1 MNIKDKTRKQLL
13 PELTTLRN
21 RVVKLRESAKEF
33 RRFKRFSQQQ
43 THDLGERVKELN
55 CLYAISNLVERHGI
69 SLEKILHETVNII
82 PSAWQYP
89 EITGAKITLG
99 DQIFLTEN
107 FQETPWT
114 QSADI
119 LVKRKKMGFLEVCY
133 LKKKPKSDEGPFLKE
148 ERNLINVIAKRIGEI
163 IERKIAEDALK
174 ESTTRN
180 KALLN
185 AIPDLIFRISR
196 DGTILD
202 LKKGKSFGQR
212 LRTYSLP
219 GKNVQE
225 LPDYFKV
232 LPREIVLQG
241 MKNVSHVLQTGETQ
255 IYEHRFSYNDTVF
268 YYEVLLTESGGDE
281 VLGII
286 RDITERRHL
295 EKQVLEIS
303 EWEQQ
308 RIGQDLHDSLCQ
320 QLAGIAFL
328 GKVLEQ
334 KMDAQSYGEARD
346 AAEIVSLID
355 DAITQTKGLARG
367 LYPVRLEATGLM
379 AALTELSHTVQKFFG
394 INCSFSYDRPV
405 LIHDNIMAIHLYRIA
420 QEAVN
425 NAIKHGKANNIRIT
439 FTNENGAT
447 VLMIKNDGVCSRRML
462 KNNTGMGI
470 SIMRHR
476 ANMIGASLEIKS
488 NPAGGTVVACSFQ
501 SRQRAKKRGKND
513 EKGKRDSFCWPE
525 K

>member
-1 MNIKDKTRKQLL
+1 MSWLYMNTSNKMKQQLL
-13 PELTTLRN
+13 SELTSLRN
-21 RVVKLRESAKEF
+21 RVVKLQDSAKEH
-33 RRFKRFSQQQ
+33 RRFKKFSQQQ

-55 CLYAISNLVERHGI
+55 CLYAMSSLVERHGI
-69 SLEKILHETVNII
+69 SLDKILRKTVNII

-99 DQIFLTEN
+99 DQIFSTDN

-114 QSADI
+114 QSAHI
-119 LVKRKKMGFLEVCY
+119 LVKRKKMGYLEVCY
-133 LKKKPKSDEGPFLKE
+133 LKKKPKSVEGPFLKE
-148 ERNLINVIAKRIGEI
+148 ERNLINVIARRIGEI

-174 ESTTRN
+174 ESTARN
-180 KALLN
+180 RALLN

-196 DGTILD
+196 NGTILD

-212 LRTYSLP
+212 LSTSVLLGR
-219 GKNVQE
+219 NVQE
-225 LPDYFKV
+225 LSDYFKV
-232 LPREIVLQG
+232 LPREIIQQG
-241 MKNVSHVLQTGETQ
+241 MKNASHVLQTGETQ
-255 IYEHRFSYNDTVF
+255 IYEHRFSHNDTVF
-268 YYEVLLTESGGDE
+268 YYEVLLTESGEDE

-286 RDITERRHL
+286 RDITERRRL

-320 QLAGIAFL
+320 QLTGIAFL

-346 AAEIVSLID
+346 AAEIVSLVD

-379 AALTELSHTVQKFFG
+379 TALTELSHTVQRFFG
-394 INCSFSYDRPV
+394 ISCSFSYDRPV
-405 LIHDNIMAIHLYRIA
+405 LIRDNIMAIHLYRIA

-425 NAIKHGKANNIRIT
+425 NAIKHGKANNIGIT
-439 FTNENGAT
+439 LTNDNEAT
-447 VLMIKNDGVCSRRML
+447 VLMIKNDGIGFRRML
-462 KNNTGMGI
+462 KNVSGMGM

-476 ANMIGASLEIKS
+476 ANMIGALLEIKGD
-488 NPAGGTVVACSFQ
+488 PAGGTVVACSFQ
-501 SRQRAKKRGKND
+501 SRRHAKRKR
-513 EKGKRDSFCWPE
+513 EKR
-525 K
+525 

>member
-1 MNIKDKTRKQLL
+1 MITYIVVSVMNTSNKTREQLL
-13 PELTTLRN
+13 SELATLRN
-21 RVVKLRESAKEF
+21 RVAKLQGSAKEF

-55 CLYAISNLVERHGI
+55 CLYAMSSLVERHGI
-69 SLEKILHETVNII
+69 SLEKMLRETVNII

-89 EITGAKITLG
+89 EVTGAKITLD
-99 DQIFLTEN
+99 DQLYSTEN
-107 FQETPWT
+107 FQETPWM
-114 QSADI
+114 QSARI
-119 LVKRKKMGFLEVCY
+119 LVKRKKMGHLEVCY
-133 LKKKPKSDEGPFLKE
+133 LKKKPKSYEGPFLKE

-163 IERKIAEDALK
+163 IERKVAEDALK
-174 ESTTRN
+174 ESTARN

-185 AIPDLIFRISR
+185 AIPDLIFRIGR

-212 LRTYSLP
+212 LRTHVLL
-219 GKNVQE
+219 GRNVQE
-225 LPDYFKV
+225 LPDHFKA
-232 LPREIVLQG
+232 LPREVVRQG

-255 IYEHRFSYNDTVF
+255 IYERGFSHNGTVF
-268 YYEVLLTESGGDE
+268 YYEVLLTESGEDE

-286 RDITERRHL
+286 RDITERRRL

-320 QLAGIAFL
+320 QLAGVAFL

-334 KMDAQSYGEARD
+334 KMSARSYEEARD
-346 AAEIVSLID
+346 AGEIVSLID

-379 AALTELSHTVQKFFG
+379 TALKELSHTVQRLFG
-394 INCSFSYDRPV
+394 INCSFGYNHPV

-425 NAIKHGKANNIRIT
+425 NAIKHGKANNINIT
-439 FTNENGAT
+439 FTNENGVT
-447 VLMIKNDGVCSRRML
+447 VLMIKSDGIAFRRIL

-488 NPAGGTVVACSFQ
+488 DPAGGTVVACSFQ
-501 SRQRAKKRGKND
+501 PKQRAKRKRGT
-513 EKGKRDSFCWPE
+513 R
-525 K
+525 

>member
-1 MNIKDKTRKQLL
+1 MDVPNKTKKQLL
-13 PELTTLRN
+13 SELTAYRN
-21 RVVKLRESAKEF
+21 KVARLETSAKEHA
-33 RRFKRFSQQQ
+33 RIKKALQQQ

-55 CLYAISNLVERHGI
+55 CLYAMSGLVERHSI
-69 SLEKILHETVNII
+69 SLEKILRETVDII
-82 PSAWQYP
+82 PFAWQYP
-89 EITGAKITLG
+89 EITGAKITLD
-99 DQIFLTEN
+99 DQVFSTDN
-107 FQETPWT
+107 FRETPWT
-114 QSADI
+114 QSAHI
-119 LVKRKKMGFLEVCY
+119 SVKRKKLGYLEVCY

-163 IERKIAEDALK
+163 IERKMAEDALK

-212 LRTYSLP
+212 LRTHVLL
-219 GKNVQE
+219 GRNVQE

-232 LPREIVLQG
+232 LSGEIVRQG

-255 IYEHRFSYNDTVF
+255 IYEHRFTHNDSVF
-268 YYEVLLTESGGDE
+268 YSEVLLTASGENE

-286 RDITERRHL
+286 RDITERRRL

-320 QLAGIAFL
+320 QLAGVAFL

-334 KMDAQSYGEARD
+334 KMEAQSYGEARD

-355 DAITQTKGLARG
+355 DAITLTKGFAQG

-379 AALTELSHTVQKFFG
+379 TALTELSHTVQRFFG
-394 INCSFSYDRPV
+394 INCSFNYDRPV
-405 LIHDNIMAIHLYRIA
+405 LIRDNIMAIHLYRIA

-425 NAIKHGKANNIRIT
+425 NAIKHGKANNIGIT
-439 FTNENGAT
+439 LTNENGVT
-447 VLMIKNDGVCSRRML
+447 VLMIKNDGIGLRRTL
-462 KNNTGMGI
+462 KNVSGMGI

-488 NPAGGTVVACSFQ
+488 DPAGGTVVACSFQ
-501 SRQRAKKRGKND
+501 SRQHAGRKR
-513 EKGKRDSFCWPE
+513 EKR
-525 K
+525 

>member
-1 MNIKDKTRKQLL
+1 MNLKNKTRKQLL
-13 PELTTLRN
+13 SELATLRN
-21 RVVKLRESAKEF
+21 RVARLQDSAKEL
-33 RRFKRFSQQQ
+33 RRFKRFLQQQ

-69 SLEKILHETVNII
+69 SLENILRETANII

-89 EITGAKITLG
+89 EITGARISLG
-99 DQIFLTEN
+99 AQIFSTEN
-107 FQETPWT
+107 FQETPWM
-114 QSADI
+114 QSAHI
-119 LVKRKKMGFLEVCY
+119 LVKRKKMGYLEVCY
-133 LKKKPKSDEGPFLKE
+133 LKKKPKSYEGPFLKE

-163 IERKIAEDALK
+163 IERKVAQDALK
-174 ESTTRN
+174 ESTVRN
-180 KALLN
+180 KALLS
-185 AIPDLIFRISR
+185 AIPDMIFRISR
-196 DGTILD
+196 NGTILD
-202 LKKGKSFGQR
+202 LKKGKSFGKR
-212 LRTYSLP
+212 LRTNVLL
-219 GKNVQE
+219 GRNVQE
-225 LPDYFKV
+225 LSDHFKA
-232 LPREIVLQG
+232 LPKEIVQQG
-241 MKNVSHVLQTGETQ
+241 MKNVSHVLETGETQ
-255 IYEHRFSYNDTVF
+255 IYEHRFSHNGTVF

-286 RDITERRHL
+286 RDITERRRL

-334 KMDAQSYGEARD
+334 KMNAQSYKEARD
-346 AAEIVSLID
+346 AGEIVSLID

-379 AALTELSHTVQKFFG
+379 TGLKELSHTVQKLFG
-394 INCSFSYDRPV
+394 IRCSFNYRHPV

-425 NAIKHGKANNIRIT
+425 NAIKHGKANNINIT
-439 FTNENGAT
+439 FTNDNGAT
-447 VLMIKNDGVCSRRML
+447 VLMIKSDGIAFRRIL
-462 KNNTGMGI
+462 KNDTGMGI

-488 NPAGGTVVACSFQ
+488 DPAGGTIVACSFQ
-501 SRQRAKKRGKND
+501 PKQTAKRKR
-513 EKGKRDSFCWPE
+513 EKQ
-525 K
+525 